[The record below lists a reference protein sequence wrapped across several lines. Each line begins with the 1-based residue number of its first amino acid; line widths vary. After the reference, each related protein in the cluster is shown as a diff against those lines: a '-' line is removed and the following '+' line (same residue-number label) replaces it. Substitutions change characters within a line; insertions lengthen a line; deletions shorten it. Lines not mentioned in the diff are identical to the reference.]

1 MLPLVATLYNPHT
14 QTKQELIDGF
24 VVRLP
29 LFTYIKTVHDATA
42 YAPYALK
49 NINFDEPLPITKK

>member
-1 MLPLVATLYNPHT
+1 MPPLVATLYNPHT

-42 YAPYALK
+42 YAPYALGYSFLK
-49 NINFDEPLPITKK
+49 